1 MKVVY
6 TQQAVQDLVDAYEYL
21 IGRNEIWAAQR
32 VDAAV
37 ARVVE
42 RLAAREFEGPLMT
55 LKSGARVRSW
65 PAPPFRVLY
74 TRDEDVLVVVRVYH
88 QARRP
93 LHE

>member
-1 MKVVY
+1 VRVVY

-42 RLAAREFEGPLMT
+42 RLAAREFED
-55 LKSGARVRSW
+55 RS
-65 PAPPFRVLY
+65 
-74 TRDEDVLVVVRVYH
+74 
-88 QARRP
+88 
-93 LHE
+93 

>member
-6 TQQAVQDLVDAYEYL
+6 TQQAVQDLVDAHEYL
-21 IGRNEIWAAQR
+21 IGRHEIWAAQR

-55 LKSGARVRSW
+55 LKSGAR
-65 PAPPFRVLY
+65 
-74 TRDEDVLVVVRVYH
+74 
-88 QARRP
+88 
-93 LHE
+93 